1 MTGNNPSILITG
13 ANGFVGSRLCRT
25 FHEQGFAV
33 IAGVRRQANLSL
45 LDGLKIDYRYGD
57 VTAPETLDAMV
68 TGVDYVIHNA
78 GVVKAKRAQTFF
90 DINERGTRSLCEAVR
105 KHNPGLKKLIY
116 ISSLAAVGPSA
127 PGKPVTESCT
137 PHPVTTYG
145 RSKLAGERAALTYAD
160 RLPVVAIR
168 PPGIYGPGDR
178 EVFTFFDTVNK
189 GLRSVVG
196 DPDRMIQLVHV
207 DDLCYGVYKAVTGDS
222 APGEAYF
229 VAENRG
235 YTMGELVGLLAEA
248 SGKKT
253 MPLRVPGWLFRVIGF
268 VSEYAFKLVGA
279 TPMLTREKAGEL
291 LASWEVSTEKAKAAF
306 GYESRIP
313 FARGAADTFAW
324 YRREGWL
331 K

>member
-1 MTGNNPSILITG
+1 M
-13 ANGFVGSRLCRT
+13 
-25 FHEQGFAV
+25 
-33 IAGVRRQANLSL
+33 
-45 LDGLKIDYRYGD
+45 
-57 VTAPETLDAMV
+57 
-68 TGVDYVIHNA
+68 
-78 GVVKAKRAQTFF
+78 
-90 DINERGTRSLCEAVR
+90 
-105 KHNPGLKKLIY
+105 
-116 ISSLAAVGPSA
+116 
-127 PGKPVTESCT
+127 
-137 PHPVTTYG
+137 TTYG
-145 RSKLAGERAALTYAD
+145 RSKLAGERAALSYAD

-207 DDLCYGVYKAVTGDS
+207 DDLCHGVYKAVTGDS
-222 APGEAYF
+222 VPGEAYF

-248 SGKKT
+248 SGRKT
-253 MPLRVPGWLFRVIGF
+253 MPLPVPGWLFRVIGF

-313 FARGAADTFAW
+313 FPRGAADTFAW